1 MNIDHFKEKLTEEKH
16 RLVGDLKKIGRN
28 VGADDWEA
36 TSATEI
42 DPADETEMA
51 DKLEELGTNDA
62 VVSELEKQLK
72 DVDDALAKIDDNK
85 YGVCETC
92 GAQIE
97 EDRLEANPSAR
108 TCKAHMNG

>member
-1 MNIDHFKEKLTEEKH
+1 MNTDHFKALLTTEKH
-16 RLVGDLKKIGRN
+16 RLVNELKNIGRN

-36 TSATEI
+36 TSATSV
-42 DPADETEMA
+42 DTADDTEVA
-51 DKLEELGTNDA
+51 DKFEELGINDA

-72 DVDDALAKIDDNK
+72 DVDDALANIDEGK

-97 EDRLEANPSAR
+97 EDRLNANPSAR
-108 TCKAHMNG
+108 TCKAHMNQ